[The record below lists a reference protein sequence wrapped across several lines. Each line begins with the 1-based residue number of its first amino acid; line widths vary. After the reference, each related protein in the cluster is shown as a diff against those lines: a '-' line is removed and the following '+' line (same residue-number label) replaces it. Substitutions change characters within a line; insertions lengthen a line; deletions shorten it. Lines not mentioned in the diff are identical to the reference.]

1 MLRGVLGF
9 LPLVL
14 NLAGIFLGLALR
26 CLSLALSLLAQTHDW
41 LLLCP
46 AAPALPHTDR
56 VPQLLP
62 ETRRPGGS
70 MFHAG

>member
-1 MLRGVLGF
+1 MLRGFLGF

-14 NLAGIFLGLALR
+14 DLAGIFLGLALN
-26 CLSLALSLLAQTHDW
+26 CLSLALSLLTQTHDR

-46 AAPALPHTDR
+46 AAAALPHTDR
-56 VPQLLP
+56 VPSRAAK
-62 ETRRPGGS
+62 TRRSDGS